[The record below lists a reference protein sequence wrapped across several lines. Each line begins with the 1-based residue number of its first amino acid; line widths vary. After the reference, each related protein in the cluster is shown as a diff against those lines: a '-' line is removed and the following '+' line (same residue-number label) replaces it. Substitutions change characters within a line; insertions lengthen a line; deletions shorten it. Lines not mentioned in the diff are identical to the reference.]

1 MMKIRRKLF
10 ININRLTQI
19 LSLVLVLQSKQKRE
33 KEIKGVSDFIT
44 AVNSSFIT
52 EKTLINAEEFRG
64 KQYCLTSCF
73 LKNN

>member
-10 ININRLTQI
+10 ISINRLTEI

-33 KEIKGVSDFIT
+33 KEIKGVSGFIT
-44 AVNSSFIT
+44 AVNSFIT

-64 KQYCLTSCF
+64 K
-73 LKNN
+73 